1 MKDVGSWWPVLR
13 SVLRRF
19 SVGLGRSMV
28 GVGSL
33 YLALPEVRD
42 ALSGVVGARP
52 AEAPPRREPG

>member
-1 MKDVGSWWPVLR
+1 MKVLYRVLR
-13 SVLRRF
+13 GF

-42 ALSGVVGARP
+42 MLSGA
-52 AEAPPRREPG
+52 AEAPPRREQG